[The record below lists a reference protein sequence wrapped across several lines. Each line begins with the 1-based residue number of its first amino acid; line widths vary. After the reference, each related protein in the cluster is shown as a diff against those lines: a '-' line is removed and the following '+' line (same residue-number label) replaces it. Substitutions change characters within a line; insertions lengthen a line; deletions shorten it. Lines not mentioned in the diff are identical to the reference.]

1 MTEKKKLFRNKILK
15 ELYFEDHLS
24 CVSLS
29 EKINKSFPITSKL
42 IEDLIAENLVIE
54 SGFAQSKGGRRP
66 LTYSL
71 QANSMFLV
79 SVAMDQFVTKIAIM
93 DMQNNFVSSIEI
105 IVLPLFDNS
114 TALEVLQKKIEQV
127 VVASGI
133 PKDKF
138 VGIGIGMPGFVDV
151 KKGVNYSFLQLP
163 NDKSITKFIAEKL
176 GIPVFIDNDS
186 SLIALAEYRFGAAK
200 GEQNAL
206 VINIGWG
213 VGLGLIIGGELYHGH
228 EGFAGEFSHIPLF
241 LNGKLCSCGKIGC
254 LETETSLLLIIEKAK
269 EGISKGRLS
278 KLSSLSFEDTEL
290 SSDAIIKAA
299 KSGDQFATEIFSQA
313 GYNIG
318 KGVAVLIHLL
328 NPKLIIL
335 SGRGS
340 TAGKVWNAP
349 IQQALNEHCIE
360 RLFKNTRIV
369 LSTIGIS
376 AEQIG
381 AAALVMENF
390 DGYSMNSHLA

>member
-114 TALEVLQKKIEQV
+114 KALEVLQKKIEQV

>member
-1 MTEKKKLFRNKILK
+1 MIDKKNISRNKIIK
-15 ELYFEDHLS
+15 ELYFEGHLS

-29 EKINKSFPITSKL
+29 EKIDKSFPITSQL
-42 IEDLIAENLVIE
+42 IEDLIAKNLVIE

-66 LTYSL
+66 HTYSL
-71 QANSMFLV
+71 LVNSMFIV
-79 SVAMDQFVTKIAIM
+79 SVAMDQFVTKIVIM
-93 DMQNNFVSSIEI
+93 DMQNNFVSPIEI
-105 IVLPLFDNS
+105 IALPLHENS
-114 TALEVLQKKIEQV
+114 KALEVLQNKIEQV

-163 NDKSITKFIAEKL
+163 NDKSITKVIADKL

-186 SLIALAEYRFGAAK
+186 SLIALAEFRFGAAK
-200 GEQNAL
+200 GEQNAM

-254 LETETSLLLIIEKAK
+254 LETETSLLFIIEKAK
-269 EGISKGRLS
+269 EGIGKGRLS
-278 KLSSLSFEDTEL
+278 KLGSLSLEDPEL
-290 SSDAIIKAA
+290 ASDAIIKAA

-318 KGVAVLIHLL
+318 KGIAVLIHLL
-328 NPKLIIL
+328 NPNLIIL

-340 TAGKVWNAP
+340 SAGKVWNAA
-349 IQQALNEHCIE
+349 IQLALNEHCIE
-360 RLFKNTRIV
+360 RLYKNTRIAV
-369 LSTIGIS
+369 STIGLS
-376 AEQIG
+376 TEQIG

-390 DGYSMNSHLA
+390 GGATTIRQSS